1 MIPLTGL
8 NDKHLLN
15 TLAENR
21 NTCYLGQ
28 TQQDPFR
35 KALHL
40 KIIFILLVSDPTH
53 TKCIHL
59 LVIMQHVRRGKKRIE
74 KHSFNKKAF
83 WEWRGQELST
93 YRLKGKTF
101 QSPYLLCLSVFY
113 YVSSY
118 YLIHLSIYCMQKL
131 GTLQQGLSLLYAHTA
146 YNNAKLWFPSE
157 WIFKRSN
164 WQLMCE
170 IQPVQIF
177 PFSLLHNHS
186 GRREMAA

>member
-21 NTCYLGQ
+21 NMCYLGQ

-59 LVIMQHVRRGKKRIE
+59 LVIMQHAACQKGQKKEQRNTAST
-74 KHSFNKKAF
+74 KRHSEDGEDKNYQHKD
-83 WEWRGQELST
+83 
-93 YRLKGKTF
+93 
-101 QSPYLLCLSVFY
+101 
-113 YVSSY
+113 
-118 YLIHLSIYCMQKL
+118 
-131 GTLQQGLSLLYAHTA
+131 
-146 YNNAKLWFPSE
+146 
-157 WIFKRSN
+157 
-164 WQLMCE
+164 
-170 IQPVQIF
+170 
-177 PFSLLHNHS
+177 
-186 GRREMAA
+186 

>member
-21 NTCYLGQ
+21 NMCYLGQ

-59 LVIMQHVRRGKKRIE
+59 LVIMQHAACQKGQKKNRE
-74 KHSFNKKAF
+74 T
-83 WEWRGQELST
+83 Q
-93 YRLKGKTF
+93 
-101 QSPYLLCLSVFY
+101 
-113 YVSSY
+113 
-118 YLIHLSIYCMQKL
+118 
-131 GTLQQGLSLLYAHTA
+131 LQQKGILRTERTRIINIQTEGQNISEPLLTMFISISLCFFLLLDTSV
-146 YNNAKLWFPSE
+146 N
-157 WIFKRSN
+157 
-164 WQLMCE
+164 
-170 IQPVQIF
+170 
-177 PFSLLHNHS
+177 LLHAEIRNSSAGTILIVCTHCI
-186 GRREMAA
+186 